1 MTERVSFASVQHLGF
16 AWFAMVMGL
25 CGLSLAWFRAVPHW
39 GPVASQ
45 VSLAVGVLAGLVF
58 VALIGLKLWR
68 WVHFPA
74 AMLEDARHPLRHVF
88 VAALPSS
95 LVLLPT
101 VWVAHHGYSP
111 WADALWML
119 GAAGLLRT
127 YPALFMVVKYAGAG
141 YLSWVGLNLIRSA
154 FRAWRAPVVAS
165 SAAVAES
172 PAHLAHPFKR
182 ALVISL
188 LNPKAILFLLSFFVQ
203 FIDPTYET
211 PAVPFLILSSIIMV
225 FSALYLSALIFLG
238 ARLAQAFRTRK
249 RLTASLSSAV
259 GGLFLWFGTK
269 LATASLN

>member
-1 MTERVSFASVQHLGF
+1 MSFYGVTDLWTYVIGAFGIILLPGPNSLYVLSV
-16 AWFAMVMGL
+16 ATA
-25 CGLSLAWFRAVPHW
+25 R
-39 GPVASQ
+39 
-45 VSLAVGVLAGLVF
+45 GVKAGYQGAFGVF
-58 VALIGLKLWR
+58 VG
-68 WVHFPA
+68 
-74 AMLEDARHPLRHVF
+74 DT
-88 VAALPSS
+88 
-95 LVLLPT
+95 VLLILT
-101 VWVAHHGYSP
+101 A
-111 WADALWML
+111 L
-119 GAAGLLRT
+119 GAAGLLRSN
-127 YPALFMVVKYAGAG
+127 PGLFLVVKYLGAA
-141 YLSWVGLNLIRSA
+141 YLAYVGINLMVAAVRKWRSTDTA
-154 FRAWRAPVVAS
+154 AAPAAE
-165 SAAVAES
+165 SAANMQ
-172 PAHLAHPFKR
+172 HPFKR